1 MAGEAPHPALR
12 MPSPV
17 IHPRPSAAESHSLH
31 RMRRLRFQAAE
42 REAALAAEVTRL
54 KADLAVA
61 ARALENSCQHAPT
74 RVLAAC
80 HDLARWARANA
91 DIRALPHNSR
101 ALANALVQAGVT
113 TTIQAATQLLH
124 KITIGCNGE
133 PTAEG
138 TNNSFYALH
147 ADAGLRVSK
156 AHVSHAKALT
166 IAARQRDICAVLALA
181 PASVAIPIGLHDTA
195 VVMSLSPNYG
205 QSLGRS
211 GSLFQAATDVSLQDA
226 IFSAVLGT
234 IARLSALCVLF
245 HDCKP
250 DNLVFLSDTR
260 EVVIVDFD
268 DFLFPGTTP
277 LLQPRSFQCVNFAIA
292 VATFYINLPV
302 GWVIHRI
309 RQRLESNFPIAL
321 AAYSA
326 QSSPSTKRA
335 NFTGYGPLAAPE
347 IHQTALAL
355 ADLMQA
361 AVAIHDL
368 RTAIASLLS
377 TFAHYVH
384 VFCKNHP
391 MAVEVPLRDS
401 LKPLAAKAIEHQ
413 LGDLKRFLASAQ
425 LYADSQEGRNLRE
438 KVSFRFFAFLFHVLY
453 AFSGQNLHD
462 NEKPRLP
469 DQTVAPH
476 WSDDAYRFQCIHS
489 RRKLF
494 DSLKLLVG
502 LAADPAD
509 PTVRNGGFTPIPP
522 LKRKPPLFGDLTS

>member
-1 MAGEAPHPALR
+1 MAGFAPH
-12 MPSPV
+12 
-17 IHPRPSAAESHSLH
+17 HPSAADL
-31 RMRRLRFQAAE
+31 RTMRRHKVLRFQAAQ

-91 DIRALPHNSR
+91 DIRALPHNFD

-113 TTIQAATQLLH
+113 TTIQAATRLLH
-124 KITIGCNGE
+124 NITIGCNGE

-147 ADAGLRVSK
+147 DAGLRISK

-181 PASVAIPIGLHDTA
+181 PASVAIPIGLGDTA
-195 VVMSLSPNYG
+195 LVVSLSPNYG

-211 GSLFQAATDVSLQDA
+211 RSLFQAATDVGLQDA

-268 DFLFPGTTP
+268 DFLFPRTP
-277 LLQPRSFQCVNFAIA
+277 LLQPSFSFHCVNFAIA

-309 RQRLESNFPIAL
+309 TQRLESNFPIAL
-321 AAYSA
+321 TAYSA
-326 QSSPSTKRA
+326 QSSPRTKRA

-361 AVAIHDL
+361 AVAINDL

-425 LYADSQEGRNLRE
+425 LYADSQEGRTLRE

-476 WSDDAYRFQCIHS
+476 WSDAAYRFQCIHS
-489 RRKLF
+489 RRKLS
-494 DSLKLLVG
+494 DSLKLLVQ

-522 LKRKPPLFGDLTS
+522 YLTS